1 MRHYEEAPRRLLWL
15 AFLWAALAILW
26 MCGACHS
33 FAPFT
38 VRGTLVAV
46 AHDDRYE
53 APCNIR
59 ARVARDCDEMP
70 VCCSYK
76 VTVRDSA
83 SGKRTAMWAFWPRSA
98 LGLLGIVP
106 LGATATFRVH
116 TAYLSDLQS
125 CSLYGCPQRLE
136 YILESDKDVT
146 P

>member
-53 APCNIR
+53 APCGVR
-59 ARVARDCDEMP
+59 ARLAHDCDELP
-70 VCCSYK
+70 ICCSYK
-76 VTVRDSA
+76 ITVQDS
-83 SGKRTAMWAFWPRSA
+83 STGRRTEVWAFWPRSVP
-98 LGLLGIVP
+98 GLLGMVA
-106 LGATATFRVH
+106 LGNTATFHVH
-116 TAYLSDLQS
+116 TTYLLNLQS
-125 CSLYGCPQRLE
+125 CGLYGCPQHLE
-136 YILESDKDVT
+136 YVLESDKDVM